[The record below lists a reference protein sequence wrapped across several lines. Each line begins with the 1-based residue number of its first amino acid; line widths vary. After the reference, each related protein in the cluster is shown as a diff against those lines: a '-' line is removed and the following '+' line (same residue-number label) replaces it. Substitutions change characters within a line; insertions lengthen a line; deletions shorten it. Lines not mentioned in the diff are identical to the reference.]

1 MSDIDTQDP
10 AAIEREIRETQNN
23 MSSTI
28 DKIGDQLSIK
38 NMFNALLDKADENNI
53 DARMVLDGA
62 RRNPVA
68 LGLIAAGTI
77 WLISEKDAKLP
88 SFSNLSGKQ
97 KGQSPTNSG
106 SEQDDYVLHMS
117 SVERYA
123 DEDEMVYQQRHDK
136 ARSSFFNVER
146 EPDEEDGA
154 FRKRLDAMSE
164 SFRQKRHDISHRSSQ
179 FRDNAKE
186 KASTAVYK
194 TKDLFS
200 ENPIVGGMVAAAV
213 GAAFGASLP
222 VTEQEKGKLG
232 PIGDKLRQTVGAK
245 TEEATTKF
253 REKKDE
259 LLEKAD
265 TALQPAE
272 PSDSIHDNNASDFS
286 SGREGQLA

>member
-97 KGQSPTNSG
+97 KGQSPSNSG
-106 SEQDDYVLHMS
+106 SEQDDYLLHMS

-123 DEDEMVYQQRHDK
+123 DEDDTAYQQRHDK

-179 FRDNAKE
+179 FRDSAKE

-272 PSDSIHDNNASDFS
+272 PSDSIQDNNASDFS